1 MATDPSALIQAGLQT
16 MTALTALAPSG
27 KRRRKKKKKAK
38 TAAVAVV
45 PTVENPKPAV
55 PTWAWWALGLAGI
68 AGVGGAVWWGVKRK
82 KDAAALAD
90 AQVDDDGGDGVTTN
104 ERVLALVNQFNTA
117 AAAETE
123 AGDHARAARVRKLM
137 AAPRSNIGTTN
148 SGNSGRL
155 ADDVQVFKPT
165 RGAVI

>member
-1 MATDPSALIQAGLQT
+1 MATDASTLIQAGLQT
-16 MTALTALAPSG
+16 MTALAPSR
-27 KRRRKKKKKAK
+27 KRRRKKKKAK
-38 TAAVAVV
+38 MASSAVPVA
-45 PTVENPKPAV
+45 ENPKPVV
-55 PTWAWWALGLAGI
+55 PKWAWWALGLSAV

-82 KDAAALAD
+82 KNAAALAD
-90 AQVDDDGGDGVTTN
+90 AQMEDEGDGLTTN
-104 ERVLALVNQFNTA
+104 ERVLALVNQFNRA

-123 AGDHARAARVRKLM
+123 ASDHARSTRVRKLM

-155 ADDVQVFKPT
+155 EDDIQVFKPT